1 MAETPVV
8 EQNNT
13 DTWAELAKN
22 IKRLNGQYGSLGMG
36 SIFSAWS
43 AAGGINLLNS
53 WPQIQNA
60 RVKGI
65 NTKAADYGKDEIA
78 NMVLEPGSHEKE
90 LRAVSASLDSSAMT
104 YSIILDTY
112 QNMMTYDWY
121 VYPTED
127 LKEVG
132 YEQMRRDYI
141 LAQKLAEKMNPKSE
155 ARKINGQCA
164 KYGKVF
170 YTARYDVDKSHNAVK
185 YAFLQQLPTDWC
197 MITGYNNGPG
207 KYSVA
212 FNLMYF
218 MTPGSDPRQYGD
230 LFLPYLDAFGEVVED
245 RSQYIYASTEPRY
258 GINAE
263 KFRANDTANTV
274 GNPTWYQVGTVNYYW
289 VNLPADKVI
298 VFERDDRTVD
308 NVPETTGMMVSM
320 VQVPAYEAAQL
331 EIILNPLTSIMTGE
345 LPTYDT
351 MTVPGADPVAISPA
365 TRELFETFWY
375 QMLSANNTSGIGLY
389 LAPAKNLKLQTITD
403 TVSSTS
409 IAEHAYSDQVQ
420 KAGLSAVIPTSDD
433 PKVGVAEL
441 SAKINARAAMPIYWQ
456 FERMMNAIF
465 DSLNMK
471 TTMRFRMFGDVFSY
485 GNEMENARKDMT
497 LGLMPATLKYNALL
511 GHSILDD
518 LAISEFVTKSG
529 IMDKRLPLVS
539 TYSAR
544 QRDGTLPPQ
553 AEQELNPGGRPAE
566 AGSESGQKNRDFLKT
581 PGSGGSLDPT
591 GHRVIPKDRDEDHWD
606 DF

>member
-1 MAETPVV
+1 MPETPMVE
-8 EQNNT
+8 EQNK
-13 DTWAELAKN
+13 DTYLELAKG
-22 IKRLNGQYGSLGMG
+22 IRRLNEQYGGLGMG
-36 SIFSAWS
+36 SIFSAWT
-43 AAGGINLLNS
+43 AAGGINLLNK

-60 RVKGI
+60 RIKGV
-65 NTKAADYGKDEIA
+65 NTKAADYSKDQIA
-78 NMVLEPGSHEKE
+78 DMVQAPGSHEKE

-104 YSIILDTY
+104 YSVILNTHQD
-112 QNMMTYDWY
+112 MMTYDWY
-121 VYPTED
+121 VYPSET
-127 LKEVG
+127 LSKVS

-141 LAQKLAEKMNPKSE
+141 LAQKLADRINPSAE

-170 YTARYDVDKSHNAVK
+170 YTPRYEVDKPHNNVR

-197 MITGYNNGPG
+197 MIVGQNNGPG

-230 LFLPYLDAFGEVVED
+230 LFLPYMDAFLDVVENRD
-245 RSQYIYASTEPRY
+245 RYVYTSKTDGY

-263 KFRANDTANTV
+263 LFRRNETEKTI
-274 GNPTWYQVGTVNYYW
+274 GNPMWYQVGTVAYYW

-298 VFERDDRTVD
+298 VFERNDRTVD
-308 NVPETTGMMVSM
+308 VVPETTGMMVSM

-345 LPTYDT
+345 LDTYNT
-351 MTVPGADPVAISPA
+351 TNVPGADPIVVSPS

-375 QMLSANNTSGIGLY
+375 QMLANNNTSGIGLF
-389 LAPAKNLKLQTITD
+389 LAPAKNMKLQTITD

-441 SAKINARAAMPIYWQ
+441 SARIHARAAMPIYWT
-456 FERMMNAIF
+456 FERMMNSIF
-465 DSLNMK
+465 ESLNLK
-471 TTMRFRMFGDVFSY
+471 TTMRFHMFGDVFSRDR
-485 GNEMENARKDMT
+485 EMEQVRKDMT
-497 LGLMPATLKYNALL
+497 LGLMEATLKYNAMM

-518 LAISEFVTKSG
+518 LAISEFVVKSG
-529 IMDKRLPLVS
+529 IMDRRLPLIS

-544 QRDGTLPPQ
+544 QRDGTLPPP
-553 AEQELNPGGRPAE
+553 AVQELNPGGRPAE
-566 AGSESGQKNRDFLKT
+566 PGSQSGQKNRDLLPGKGGGGDST
-581 PGSGGSLDPT
+581 PSRRVDP
-591 GHRVIPKDRDEDHWD
+591 RDEWNWD
-606 DF
+606 D

>member
-1 MAETPVV
+1 MAETPNTV
-8 EQNNT
+8 EQNN
-13 DTWAELAKN
+13 DTWAELAKG

-36 SIFSAWS
+36 SIFSAWT
-43 AAGGINLLNS
+43 AAGGINLMNQ

-60 RVKGI
+60 RIKGV
-65 NTKAADYGKDEIA
+65 NTKAADFNKDQIA
-78 NMVLEPGSHEKE
+78 EMVQAPGSNERE
-90 LRAVSASLDSSAMT
+90 LRAVSASLDGSAMT

-112 QNMMTYDWY
+112 QNIPTYDWY
-121 VYPTED
+121 VYPSET
-127 LKEVG
+127 LSKVS

-141 LAQKLAEKMNPKSE
+141 LTQKLADKINPSAT

-170 YTARYDVDKSHNAVK
+170 YTPRYDVDKSHNAVK

-197 MITGYNNGPG
+197 MIVGENNGPG
-207 KYSVA
+207 KYTVV

-218 MTPGSDPRQYGD
+218 MTPGTDPRQFGD
-230 LFLPYLDAFGEVVED
+230 LFLPYLDVFGEVVEE
-245 RSQYIYASTEPRY
+245 RGSFAYSSTERRY

-263 KFRANDTANTV
+263 KFRACDAANTV
-274 GNPTWYQVGTVNYYW
+274 GNPRWYQVGTVNYYW
-289 VNLPADKVI
+289 VNLPANQVI
-298 VFERDDRTVD
+298 VFERNDRTVD
-308 NVPETTGMMVSM
+308 VVPETSGMMVSM

-351 MTVPGADPVAISPA
+351 SGVPGADPIAISPA
-365 TRELFETFWY
+365 QRELFETFWY

-389 LAPAKNLKLQTITD
+389 LAPAKNMKLQTITD

-409 IAEHAYSDQVQ
+409 IAEHAYSDQIQ
-420 KAGLSAVIPTSDD
+420 KAGLAAIIPTSDD

-441 SAKINARAAMPIYWQ
+441 SAKVNAQAVQPIYNT

-465 DSLNMK
+465 EDLNLK
-471 TTMRFRMFGDVFSY
+471 TTMRFHMFGDVFSRDR
-485 GNEMENARKDMT
+485 EMEQARKDMT
-497 LGLMPATLKYNALL
+497 LGLMEATLKYNAMM

-529 IMDKRLPLVS
+529 IMDRRLPLVS

-544 QRDGTLPPQ
+544 NDKSPLPPQ
-553 AEQELNPGGRPAE
+553 VEQELNPGGRPSE
-566 AGSESGQKNRDFLKT
+566 AGSESGQKNRDFLKN
-581 PGSGGSLDPT
+581 PGGGGGGGVPGRRVDP
-591 GHRVIPKDRDEDHWD
+591 RDEWNWD
-606 DF
+606 D

>member
-1 MAETPVV
+1 MAETPVTEV
-8 EQNNT
+8 NNT
-13 DTWAELAKN
+13 DSWAELAKS

-36 SIFSAWS
+36 SIFSAWT
-43 AAGGINLLNS
+43 AAGGINLLTQ

-60 RVKGI
+60 RIKGV
-65 NTKAADYGKDEIA
+65 NTRAADFNKDQIA
-78 NMVLEPGSHEKE
+78 EMVQAPASNERE
-90 LRAVSASLDSSAMT
+90 LRAVSASLDGSAMT
-104 YSIILDTY
+104 YSVILDTY
-112 QNMMTYDWY
+112 QNIPTYDWY
-121 VYPTED
+121 VYPSET
-127 LKEVG
+127 LTHVS

-141 LAQKLAEKMNPKSE
+141 LTQKLADKINPSAT

-170 YTARYDVDKSHNAVK
+170 YTPRYDVDKSHNTVK

-197 MITGYNNGPG
+197 MIVGENNGPG
-207 KYSVA
+207 KYTVA

-218 MTPGSDPRQYGD
+218 MTPGTDPRQFGD
-230 LFLPYLDAFGEVVED
+230 LFLPYLDVFGEVVEE
-245 RSQYIYASTEPRY
+245 RGSYAYSSTERRY

-263 KFRANDTANTV
+263 KFRACDAANTV
-274 GNPTWYQVGTVNYYW
+274 GNPRWYQVGTVNYYW
-289 VNLPADKVI
+289 VNLPADQVI
-298 VFERDDRTVD
+298 VFERNDRTVD
-308 NVPETTGMMVSM
+308 VVPETSGMMVSM

-351 MTVPGADPVAISPA
+351 TGVPGADPIAISPA
-365 TRELFETFWY
+365 QRELFETFWY
-375 QMLSANNTSGIGLY
+375 QMLANNNTSGIGLY
-389 LAPAKNLKLQTITD
+389 LAPAKNMKLQTITD

-409 IAEHAYSDQVQ
+409 IAEHAYSDQIQ
-420 KAGLSAVIPTSDD
+420 KAGLAAIIPTSDD

-441 SAKINARAAMPIYWQ
+441 SAKVNAQAVQPIYNT

-465 DSLNMK
+465 ESLNLK
-471 TTMRFRMFGDVFSY
+471 TVMRFHMFGDVFSRDR
-485 GNEMENARKDMT
+485 EMEQARKDMT
-497 LGLMPATLKYNALL
+497 LGLMEATLKYNAMM

-529 IMDKRLPLVS
+529 IMDRRLPLVS

-553 AEQELNPGGRPAE
+553 AAQELNPGGRPPE
-566 AGSESGQKNRDFLKT
+566 DGSESSQKNRDFLQNPGGGGGDST
-581 PGSGGSLDPT
+581 PTRRVDP
-591 GHRVIPKDRDEDHWD
+591 RDEWNWD
-606 DF
+606 D